1 MRADDHSP
9 ETRIKGGDG
18 TGRRIVGE
26 TVAAI
31 RPPSMQGQRSAAT
44 TDQEEAQ
51 TLALNQ
57 PKSLQRRSA
66 WLGDCLG
73 GTLRR

>member
-31 RPPSMQGQRSAAT
+31 RPPSMQGQRSAAMT
-44 TDQEEAQ
+44 ASGAMQLLGTV
-51 TLALNQ
+51 L
-57 PKSLQRRSA
+57 PMSLQQRQGRKE
-66 WLGDCLG
+66 LE
-73 GTLRR
+73 